1 MANSQVHQN
10 TEPAFAG
17 SMKCSPLQPHA
28 TPDAHSPMQLK
39 APFVWIGLNISNLP
53 EMYQL
58 CVHRIEYGKSQ
69 SSPLMFATK
78 PQPLRSSHLHPGRA
92 SRQICW
98 WAQLR
103 WRLFDIW
110 WDRCTNLLFGSVEA
124 VSHLV
129 RHMCGIHAMGT
140 SHIRDC
146 IFRFYQV
153 RWLNICFLCW
163 R

>member
-1 MANSQVHQN
+1 MRRGFALPAKWHATRNFSPSAARSFSISEWIKLCSDFLGLYLFMANGQVHQN

-103 WRLFDIW
+103 WRLFDI
-110 WDRCTNLLFGSVEA
+110 
-124 VSHLV
+124 
-129 RHMCGIHAMGT
+129 
-140 SHIRDC
+140 
-146 IFRFYQV
+146 
-153 RWLNICFLCW
+153 
-163 R
+163 